1 MLGPSLLGFAELLG
15 DHIRAH
21 EYLVHPWPDNST
33 PATRL
38 TFLTGQNDLR
48 VSIQQHAVP
57 GLLGV
62 RLQPRGQVHAV
73 VDPGV
78 GGALLGAGVA
88 GHHFAERN
96 AYADADADGCLRFSP
111 ASS

>member
-57 GLLGV
+57 VLLAV
-62 RLQPRGQVHAV
+62 RLQSRGQVHGV
-73 VDPGV
+73 VDAGV
-78 GGALLGAGVA
+78 SGSLLGAGVG
-88 GHHFAERN
+88 GHHFAGRN
-96 AYADADADGCLRFSP
+96 AYADAD
-111 ASS
+111 